1 MRELVVGLGAREADA
16 QPELH
21 LVAHG
26 AEAKQQLLHL
36 EGLEHVVSYAFS
48 HRGDCVVGV
57 GEGRHQHH
65 SRGRLQ
71 AASEPEQAQPIDAG
85 QANVREQNV
94 EVLRR
99 QQALSLR
106 SVIALGH
113 EVARV
118 FQSVAHRNA
127 HDSIVFDEEQLQG
140 WHGAEATRPPTACAT
155 KRTRMRDSLVTLA
168 GVFTRLGCL
177 SFGGPVAHLGYLH
190 AEFVLRRRW
199 VDEHEFADLVALC
212 QFLPGPASSQLVFA
226 LGMTRRGLAGALVAS
241 VCFTLPSLVLMIAF
255 AAGVAKLGTL
265 QHAGW
270 LHGLKLAAV
279 GVVAQAVWS
288 MGQKLTPDR
297 ARLSIALVAAAIVL
311 AAPHAFTQVLVIA
324 LGGLVG
330 WHQFRSMAATTPVTV
345 APARPHVAATAALV
359 LWVAALVGLPVLVE
373 ATGARTLA
381 QFTAFFRSGSLVFGG
396 GHVVLPLLRAEVVP
410 TGWLGDDQFLA
421 GYAAAQAVPGPL
433 FTFAGYLGAAMTADL
448 PWWLNGVWCALA
460 IFLPAWLLIGGA
472 LPFWA
477 RLRVRASVQAGL
489 MGANAA
495 VVGVLLA
502 ALYDPV
508 FVSAV
513 TAPRDVAA
521 ALLGF
526 GLLVG
531 WRAPPALVVIAFA
544 AAGQWVFAA

>member
-1 MRELVVGLGAREADA
+1 MKTPSA
-16 QPELH
+16 PESL
-21 LVAHG
+21 LAVA
-26 AEAKQQLLHL
+26 
-36 EGLEHVVSYAFS
+36 
-48 HRGDCVVGV
+48 
-57 GEGRHQHH
+57 
-65 SRGRLQ
+65 
-71 AASEPEQAQPIDAG
+71 
-85 QANVREQNV
+85 
-94 EVLRR
+94 
-99 QQALSLR
+99 
-106 SVIALGH
+106 
-113 EVARV
+113 
-118 FQSVAHRNA
+118 
-127 HDSIVFDEEQLQG
+127 
-140 WHGAEATRPPTACAT
+140 T
-155 KRTRMRDSLVTLA
+155 
-168 GVFTRLGCL
+168 VFTRLGCL

-199 VDEHEFADLVALC
+199 VDEREFADLVALC

-241 VCFTLPSLVLMIAF
+241 LCFTLPSLVLMVGF
-255 AAGVAKLGTL
+255 AAGVAKLGAL
-265 QHAGW
+265 HHAGW

-279 GVVAQAVWS
+279 AVVAQAVWS

-297 ARLSIALVAAAIVL
+297 ARRSIALVAAAVVL

-324 LGGLVG
+324 LGGVVG
-330 WHQFRSMAATTPVTV
+330 WLVFRSTATPTETEP
-345 APARPHVAATAALV
+345 PARAPLAAAAALV
-359 LWVAALVGLPVLVE
+359 LWAVALVGLPVVVQ

-410 TGWLGDDQFLA
+410 TGWLSDDQFLA
-421 GYAAAQAVPGPL
+421 GYAAAQALPGPL

-448 PWWLNGVWCALA
+448 PWWLNGAWCALA

-477 RLRVRASVQAGL
+477 RLRARASAQAML

-513 TAPRDVAA
+513 TGPRDVAA
-521 ALLGF
+521 AVVGF
-526 GLLVG
+526 GLLAG
-531 WRAPPALVVIAFA
+531 LRAPPALVVIGFA
-544 AAGQWVFAA
+544 ALGQWALPP